1 MKKIIVLLI
10 AAVALTVSASAQKRE
25 TVPYAGVSFLTNF
38 EEFGGG
44 ASFGF
49 RNYNR
54 NAFVSVGVGA
64 EAFGYIIPASR
75 EWGAFAA
82 PEIGVAIG
90 PKWFKFYP
98 HTGVM
103 FGYSSQATGFGWG
116 GKNGTAFDFGKCFTL
131 DFSVMTPSYNFSEKN
146 STYAVSLI
154 FRFGKK

>member
-1 MKKIIVLLI
+1 MKKIIFLLI

-54 NAFVSVGVGA
+54 NAFISVGVGA

-103 FGYSSQATGFGWG
+103 FGYTSQATGFGWG

>member
-1 MKKIIVLLI
+1 MI

-25 TVPYAGVSFLTNF
+25 TVPYAGFSFLTNF

-54 NAFVSVGVGA
+54 NAFISVGVGA

-103 FGYSSQATGFGWG
+103 FGYTSQATGFGWG

>member
-1 MKKIIVLLI
+1 MI

-54 NAFVSVGVGA
+54 NAFISVGVGA

-103 FGYSSQATGFGWG
+103 FGYTSQATGFGWG

>member
-25 TVPYAGVSFLTNF
+25 TVPYAGVSFLTTF

>member
-54 NAFVSVGVGA
+54 NAFISVGVGA

-103 FGYSSQATGFGWG
+103 FGYTSQATGFGWG

>member
-54 NAFVSVGVGA
+54 NAFISVGVGA

-103 FGYSSQATGFGWG
+103 FGYSSQAPGFGWG

-131 DFSVMTPSYNFSEKN
+131 DFSVMTPSYNFSDEN

>member
-103 FGYSSQATGFGWG
+103 FGYTSQATGFGWG